1 VDNRIVGIWKLV
13 DSSARGPDGA
23 AMPRPYGPEGMGL
36 VTFKPNG
43 RMMAVLNDARA
54 VVPEGVVREYVSYSG
69 TYTFDGQTLVTRVDG
84 SSIARIALG
93 GDQVRGVKFDGDD
106 RMTLTPPP
114 LAVAGVDVRRELVWE
129 RVSATAA

>member
-1 VDNRIVGIWKLV
+1 MDNRIVGIWKLV
-13 DSSARGPDGA
+13 DASARGPDGA

-54 VVPEGVVREYVSYSG
+54 VVPDGVAREYVSYCG
-69 TYTFDGQTLVTRVDG
+69 TYTFDGETLITRVDG
-84 SSIARIALG
+84 SSIARIVPG
-93 GDQVRGVKFDGDD
+93 GDQIRGVRFEGA

-114 LAVAGVDVRRELVWE
+114 LAGGGVAVQRELVWE
-129 RVSATAA
+129 RVSVVAA

>member
-1 VDNRIVGIWKLV
+1 MDVRIVGIWKLV
-13 DSSARGPDGA
+13 GSSARDPEGKPV
-23 AMPRPYGPEGMGL
+23 PRPYGPEGMGL

-43 RMMAVLNDARA
+43 RMMAVLNDGRA
-54 VVPEGVVREYVSYSG
+54 AVPEGTAREYVSYSG
-69 TYTFDGQTLVTRVDG
+69 TYTFDGQTLTTRVDG

-93 GDQVRGVKFDGDD
+93 GDQVRGVRFDGAD

-114 LAVAGVDVRRELVWE
+114 LAVSGVDVQRELMWE